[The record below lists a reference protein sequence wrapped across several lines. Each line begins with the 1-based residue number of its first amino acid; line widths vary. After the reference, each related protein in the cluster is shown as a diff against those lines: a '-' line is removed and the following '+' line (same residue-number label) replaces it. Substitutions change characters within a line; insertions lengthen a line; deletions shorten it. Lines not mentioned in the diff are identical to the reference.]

1 MSSRRRSA
9 GRLELE
15 AVSIVGGLLSPDL
28 VNRVAKFEASQ
39 TKPENYEL
47 KPGLALRDEIARAFR
62 IAQAHWEKFEAGRE
76 NLAASERF
84 VLNLL
89 TDCFGFEAVEKRS
102 PVHLNGR
109 DFPIRHTAL
118 AGRVP
123 IVIAPAAKPEDAKDG
138 IDTLQEAFADETRRR
153 TATTL
158 LQEYLNAEDGALWGL
173 ASDGAKL
180 RLLRDNASLTRSAYI
195 EADLERIFSETL
207 FADFSALWLLVH
219 QTRFGVTGAPVS
231 DCPIER
237 WRETGKEEGAAARE
251 QLRDGVESAIQAL
264 GRGFLAHPD
273 NGELRRAMGE
283 GELSAQAYF
292 TELLRLVYRL
302 IFLFAAEDRNLLHP
316 ASATKKARDLYRA
329 GYSLARLRDRCTRR
343 TAWDRHKDV
352 WQGLRATFQALSRGE
367 PKLGLPALG
376 GLFARGQSPHLTTS
390 EIENRAILEAIWRLT
405 WFMPKGGER
414 LVRVNWRDMETEE
427 LGSIYESL
435 LELTPRVTNDGRG
448 FRLDH
453 GVGGNERKT
462 TGSYYTPDS
471 LVQLLLDTTLDPV
484 LDAAEARNASDPV
497 SEILQLSIIDPA
509 CGSGHFL
516 LAAARRAASRIATHR
531 TGGAPSL
538 EAQQAALRDVVSR
551 CIFGVDRNPMAV
563 ELCKVALWIEAIEP
577 GKPLTFLDS
586 HIRCGDSLIG
596 VFDYEMLKAGV
607 PDEAFKPLTGDDKTA
622 ASAWKKI
629 NKQQREG
636 RAATGFLKE
645 IGPPEGLVSEA
656 QRILAMPED
665 TLDEIEAKRRAFEK
679 LHSGRR
685 WLSLKT
691 ACDLYVAAF
700 FTPKTEAPPPMQA
713 LKTATMPTTET
724 VWRAANGEQIY
735 GPLAAH
741 AIDTAGDQSAF
752 HWPLEFPQIFARGGF
767 DAVVGNPPWERIK
780 LQEKEF
786 FAARSVEIA
795 EAPNAAART
804 KLIKKLEEGE
814 PGSPDRALFDAFVE
828 AKRSAGAASEFVRGT
843 GRYPLTGTGDVNTYA
858 LFAEHFSRLS
868 RQAPT
873 REPTKS
879 LAVVIAETGNVKRA
893 PAGRAGVIVPTGIA
907 TDSSTAAFFGSLVD
921 QHRLS
926 TFIDFENRE
935 RLFAE
940 VDSRMK
946 FGILAI
952 GPADLAEFAFF
963 LTDPKQLEHKERR
976 VTLSPEQIKAF
987 NPNTKTAPVFRS
999 RTDAQLT
1006 EMIYQRAPVL
1016 IEERPTEAGG
1026 DLNPWNIAFQ
1036 RMFDMSNDSGLF
1048 RSSGELLAKGWERE
1062 GADWIKEGACC
1073 IPLYEAKMI
1082 HHFDHRWASY
1092 DAGGDEEGA
1101 RDATRAEKQDPN
1113 YEPEPRYWVPVD
1125 EVTLRSSRV
1134 PSRLKTAW
1142 RKGDE
1147 TKCRALLAEWVVGA
1161 LIRMGADP
1169 VHEPK
1174 LAEDAIRKAVGARAL
1189 KKETL
1194 SATFA
1199 AWLGKAAANGG
1210 PVQVGAP
1217 LNEDDLAFMAAGPAS
1232 SLELTAALVERKKPR
1247 WLLGWRDI
1255 TNATNERTVI
1265 ASVFP
1270 RVGTGDKIL
1279 LMQPS
1284 VGADAIAVLL
1294 ALMSS
1299 LVFDFAARQKF
1310 GSTSLKYFYM
1320 KQLPAL
1326 TPKAMSDADSAFICS
1341 RVLELTYTS
1350 HAMKPWAEDLGHAG
1364 PPFAWD
1370 ESRRAKL
1377 RAELDAFFARKYGLS
1392 RDELRYILDPAD
1404 VKGEDYPS
1412 ETFRVLKNNEMR
1424 RFGEYRTQRLVLE
1437 AFDRLTSGDLVGV
1450 GT

>member
-15 AVSIVGGLLSPDL
+15 AVSIIGGLLSPDL

-39 TKPENYEL
+39 TKPENYEV

-62 IAQAHWEKFEAGRE
+62 IAQAHWEKFEASRE
-76 NLAASERF
+76 NLAASEHF

-89 TDCFGFEAVEKRS
+89 TDCFGFEGIEKRGT
-102 PVHLNGR
+102 VHLNGR
-109 DFPIRHTAL
+109 DFPIRHAAL
-118 AGRVP
+118 DGRVP
-123 IVIAPAAKPEDAKDG
+123 IVIAPAAKSEDAKDG

-173 ASDGAKL
+173 ASDGVKL
-180 RLLRDNASLTRSAYI
+180 RLLRDNASLTRSAYV
-195 EADLERIFSETL
+195 EADLERIFNETL
-207 FADFSALWLLVH
+207 FADFSALWLLAH
-219 QTRFGVTGAPVS
+219 QTRFGVAGTPVS
-231 DCPIER
+231 DCPLER
-237 WRETGKEEGAAARE
+237 WRDTGKEEGAAARE

-283 GELSAQAYF
+283 GDLSAQAYF

-316 ASATKKARDLYRA
+316 ASAPKRARELYRA
-329 GYSLARLRDRCTRR
+329 GYSLSRLRDRCTRR
-343 TAWDRHKDV
+343 TAWDRHVDV
-352 WQGLRATFQALSRGE
+352 WQGLRATFQALWRGE

-376 GLFARGQSPHLTTS
+376 GLFGHGQSPHLKTS

-453 GVGGNERKT
+453 GVGGHERKT

-484 LDAAEARNASDPV
+484 LDAAEARNPSDPV
-497 SEILQLSIIDPA
+497 SEILKLSIIDPA

-538 EAQQAALRDVVSR
+538 EAQQAALRDVVSH

-596 VFDYEMLKAGV
+596 VFDYSMLKAGV
-607 PDEAFKPLTGDDKTA
+607 PDEAFKPLTGDDKAA

-636 RAATGFLKE
+636 KAATGFLKE

-656 QRILAMPED
+656 QRILAMSED
-665 TLDEIEAKRRAFEK
+665 TLDEIEAKRKAFEK
-679 LHSGRR
+679 LHSGQK

-691 ACDLYVAAF
+691 ASDLYVAAF
-700 FTPKTEAPPPMQA
+700 FTPKTEAPPQMQA
-713 LKTATMPTTET
+713 LRTATMPTTEA

-767 DAVVGNPPWERIK
+767 DAVVGNPPWEVSQ
-780 LQEKEF
+780 LGEVEYF
-786 FAARSVEIA
+786 SARAPEIA
-795 EAPNAAART
+795 ALKGDKRKKAIAR
-804 KLIKKLEEGE
+804 LEEE
-814 PGSPDRALFDAFVE
+814 HPELWAAYVLDKRNFDGSN
-828 AKRSAGAASEFVRGT
+828 EFVRAS
-843 GRYPLTGTGDVNTYA
+843 GRFKLTASGKINTYA
-858 LFAEHFSRLS
+858 LFAEHFLRLA

-873 REPTKS
+873 PEPAKS
-879 LAVVIAETGNVKRA
+879 LAAVIAETGNVKRV

-907 TDSSTAAFFGSLVD
+907 TDSSTAAFFGNLVD
-921 QHRLS
+921 QHRIATL
-926 TFIDFENRE
+926 IDFENRDA
-935 RLFAE
+935 LFPG
-940 VDSRMK
+940 VHRSYK
-946 FGILAI
+946 FSILSI
-952 GPADLAEFAFF
+952 GLADLAEFAFF
-963 LTDPKQLEHKERR
+963 LSDPKQLEHKERR
-976 VTLSPEQIKAF
+976 FTLSPEQIKAI

-999 RTDAQLT
+999 RADAQLT
-1006 EMIYQRAPVL
+1006 AKIYEQAPVL
-1016 IEERPTEAGG
+1016 IEERPAENGG
-1026 DLNPWNIAFQ
+1026 DVNPWGISFQ
-1036 RMFDMSNDSGLF
+1036 QGLF
-1048 RSSGELLAKGWERE
+1048 NMTSASDLFRTKGELLAEGWERDSAE
-1062 GADWIKEGACC
+1062 WVKAGKRYV
-1073 IPLYEAKMI
+1073 PLYEAKMI

-1101 RDATRAEKQDPN
+1101 RDVTLAEKQDPN
-1113 YEPEPRYWVPVD
+1113 FEPEPRYWVPEG
-1125 EVTLRSSRV
+1125 EVTLRSSRA

-1142 RKGDE
+1142 RNGDE
-1147 TKCRALLAEWVVGA
+1147 TKCHALLAEWVVGA
-1161 LIRMGADP
+1161 LIGMGADP
-1169 VHEPK
+1169 VREPK
-1174 LAEDAIRKAVGARAL
+1174 LAEDAIRKALGARAL
-1189 KKETL
+1189 EKKTL
-1194 SATFA
+1194 GA
-1199 AWLGKAAANGG
+1199 AFSTWLGKAAANGG
-1210 PVQVGAP
+1210 AGQVSAP
-1217 LNEDDLAFMAAGPAS
+1217 LDEDDLAFMAEGRDSVLDLA
-1232 SLELTAALVERKKPR
+1232 AALIERKEPR
-1247 WLLGWRDI
+1247 WLMGWRDI
-1255 TNATNERTVI
+1255 CRSTDERTVI
-1265 ASVFP
+1265 ASVLPLLGVGHTMPLFRANASPLQIACFLAEWSCLSLDYIARLKVGGTHLTYSYLKQFP
-1270 RVGTGDKIL
+1270 FLRRNKI
-1279 LMQPS
+1279 
-1284 VGADAIAVLL
+1284 GREEREY
-1294 ALMSS
+1294 
-1299 LVFDFAARQKF
+1299 LVV
-1310 GSTSLKYFYM
+1310 
-1320 KQLPAL
+1320 
-1326 TPKAMSDADSAFICS
+1326 

-1350 HAMKPWAEDLGHAG
+1350 HAMKPWAEDLGYAG

-1370 ESRRAKL
+1370 EDRRAKL
-1377 RAELDAFFARKYGLS
+1377 RAELDAFFARKYGLT

-1412 ETFRVLKNNEMR
+1412 ETFRVLKYNEMR

-1437 AFDRLTSGDLVGV
+1437 AFDRLTTGDLVGV
-1450 GT
+1450 GA